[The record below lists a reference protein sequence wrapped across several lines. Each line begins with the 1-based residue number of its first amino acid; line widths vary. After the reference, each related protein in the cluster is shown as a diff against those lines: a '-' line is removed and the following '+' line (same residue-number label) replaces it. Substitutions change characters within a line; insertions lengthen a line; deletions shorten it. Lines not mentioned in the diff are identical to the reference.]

1 MHITSHLKLKSAC
14 SISMFCVTQEEQT
27 VGGLSVL
34 GSSTYSMAPHLFSP
48 SGLLLLLL
56 FLLINTSDVTN
67 ILQVTQ
73 NKGLTLVYTIHH
85 HHHRRPTKDSSC
97 CATRRPLFWQQLLP
111 SSALTPWANIP
122 AFRHTR
128 KHDRRHAPWPRV
140 NTLAEGGGG
149 GNATWDSFKDGV
161 SADREETS
169 VPKGSFLL
177 SPLWQGR
184 PGWVVILWRTR
195 H

>member
-1 MHITSHLKLKSAC
+1 MSPRRRRLLVVER
-14 SISMFCVTQEEQT
+14 FRLLYLQR
-27 VGGLSVL
+27 G
-34 GSSTYSMAPHLFSP
+34 PHLFSP
-48 SGLLLLLL
+48 SGLLLRPPLL

-67 ILQVTQ
+67 ILQVIQ
-73 NKGLTLVYTIHH
+73 NKGLTLVYTTPRP
-85 HHHRRPTKDSSC
+85 HHHRPTKASSC

-111 SSALTPWANIP
+111 SSGLTPWANIP

-128 KHDRRHAPWPRV
+128 KHDRWHAPRPRV
-140 NTLAEGGGG
+140 NTLAEGGGD
-149 GNATWDSFKDGV
+149 AMWDSFKDGV

-169 VPKGSFLL
+169 VPRGSFLL
-177 SPLWQGR
+177 SPLWHGR